1 MEVILVNQVIFG
13 EHFKVLEIRKK
24 WSKIRLAHDSYE
36 GWICNKQWIEIEED
50 IYKQLDKEVATITT
64 DILDI
69 ITKTHH
75 QPIVIGSI
83 LPSYKSGHALINNE
97 MYQFDGL
104 TTPGF
109 IKKDKLVENALM
121 YLNAPYLWG
130 GRSQLGIDCS
140 GFTQM
145 VCRLQGV
152 DLPRDKKVAYS
163 NMVCNHRPLK
173 KEQDRVRLTLGG
185 DVLDYLGDTA
195 SPAALLIESKLLFNS
210 VISDSHLGARFMSL
224 DIKDFFLQSILHDAE
239 YLRIHSKYFLPDIR
253 TKYNIDNLISTDGYV
268 YCKIKR
274 DMYGL
279 KQAARLTRD
288 QLINNLAPFDY
299 FLSAQAPNIW
309 IHSSKRTIFF
319 VC

>member
-1 MEVILVNQVIFG
+1 MNYGISNLSIVPMRNEAADQSEMVNQVIFG

-130 GRSQLGIDCS
+130 GRSPLGIDCS

-145 VCRLQGV
+145 VYRLQGV
-152 DLPRDKKVAYS
+152 DLPRDAYQQAEVGTTLSFVEESEPGDLAFFDNAEGTITHVGIILEDNHIIHASGKVRIDRIDQQGVF
-163 NMVCNHRPLK
+163 NTEIGNHTHKL
-173 KEQDRVRLTLGG
+173 RL
-185 DVLDYLGDTA
+185 
-195 SPAALLIESKLLFNS
+195 
-210 VISDSHLGARFMSL
+210 
-224 DIKDFFLQSILHDAE
+224 IKSI
-239 YLRIHSKYFLPDIR
+239 
-253 TKYNIDNLISTDGYV
+253 
-268 YCKIKR
+268 C
-274 DMYGL
+274 
-279 KQAARLTRD
+279 
-288 QLINNLAPFDY
+288 
-299 FLSAQAPNIW
+299 
-309 IHSSKRTIFF
+309 
-319 VC
+319 

>member
-1 MEVILVNQVIFG
+1 MNYGISNLSIVPMRNEAADQSEMVNQVIFG

-130 GRSQLGIDCS
+130 GRSPLGIDCS

-145 VCRLQGV
+145 VYRLQGV
-152 DLPRDKKVAYS
+152 DLPRDAYQQAEVGTTLSFVEESEPGDLAFFDNAEGKITHVGITLEDNHIIHASGKVRIDRIDQQGIF
-163 NMVCNHRPLK
+163 NTEIGNHTHKL
-173 KEQDRVRLTLGG
+173 RL
-185 DVLDYLGDTA
+185 
-195 SPAALLIESKLLFNS
+195 
-210 VISDSHLGARFMSL
+210 
-224 DIKDFFLQSILHDAE
+224 IKSI
-239 YLRIHSKYFLPDIR
+239 
-253 TKYNIDNLISTDGYV
+253 
-268 YCKIKR
+268 C
-274 DMYGL
+274 
-279 KQAARLTRD
+279 
-288 QLINNLAPFDY
+288 
-299 FLSAQAPNIW
+299 
-309 IHSSKRTIFF
+309 
-319 VC
+319 

>member
-1 MEVILVNQVIFG
+1 MNYGISNLSIVPMRNEAADQSEMVNQVIFG

-69 ITKTHH
+69 ITKNHH

-130 GRSQLGIDCS
+130 GRSPLGIDCS

-145 VCRLQGV
+145 VYRLQGV
-152 DLPRDKKVAYS
+152 DLPRDAYQQAKVGTTLSFMEESEAGDLAFFD
-163 NMVCNHRPLK
+163 NAEGKITHVGIILEDNHIIHASGKVRI
-173 KEQDRVRLTLGG
+173 DRIDQQGIFNTEIGNHTHKLRL
-185 DVLDYLGDTA
+185 
-195 SPAALLIESKLLFNS
+195 
-210 VISDSHLGARFMSL
+210 
-224 DIKDFFLQSILHDAE
+224 IKSI
-239 YLRIHSKYFLPDIR
+239 
-253 TKYNIDNLISTDGYV
+253 
-268 YCKIKR
+268 C
-274 DMYGL
+274 
-279 KQAARLTRD
+279 
-288 QLINNLAPFDY
+288 
-299 FLSAQAPNIW
+299 
-309 IHSSKRTIFF
+309 
-319 VC
+319 

>member
-1 MEVILVNQVIFG
+1 MNYGISNLSIVPMRNEAADQSEMVNQVIFG

-24 WSKIRLAHDSYE
+24 WSKIRLAHDSYV

-130 GRSQLGIDCS
+130 GRSPLGIDCS

-145 VCRLQGV
+145 VYRLQGV
-152 DLPRDKKVAYS
+152 DLPRDAYQQAEVGTTLSFVEESEPGDLAFFDNTEGKITHVGIILEDNHIIHASGKVRIDRIDQQGVF
-163 NMVCNHRPLK
+163 NTEIGNHTHKL
-173 KEQDRVRLTLGG
+173 RL
-185 DVLDYLGDTA
+185 
-195 SPAALLIESKLLFNS
+195 
-210 VISDSHLGARFMSL
+210 
-224 DIKDFFLQSILHDAE
+224 IKSI
-239 YLRIHSKYFLPDIR
+239 
-253 TKYNIDNLISTDGYV
+253 
-268 YCKIKR
+268 C
-274 DMYGL
+274 
-279 KQAARLTRD
+279 
-288 QLINNLAPFDY
+288 
-299 FLSAQAPNIW
+299 
-309 IHSSKRTIFF
+309 
-319 VC
+319 

>member
-1 MEVILVNQVIFG
+1 MNYGISNLSIVPMRNEAADQSEMVNQVIFG

-130 GRSQLGIDCS
+130 GRSPLGIDCS

-145 VCRLQGV
+145 VYRLQGV
-152 DLPRDKKVAYS
+152 DLPRDAYQQAEVGTTLSFVEESEPGDLAFFDNTEGKITHVGIILEDNHIIHASGKVRIDRIDQQGVF
-163 NMVCNHRPLK
+163 NTEIGNHTHKL
-173 KEQDRVRLTLGG
+173 RL
-185 DVLDYLGDTA
+185 
-195 SPAALLIESKLLFNS
+195 
-210 VISDSHLGARFMSL
+210 
-224 DIKDFFLQSILHDAE
+224 IKSI
-239 YLRIHSKYFLPDIR
+239 
-253 TKYNIDNLISTDGYV
+253 
-268 YCKIKR
+268 C
-274 DMYGL
+274 
-279 KQAARLTRD
+279 
-288 QLINNLAPFDY
+288 
-299 FLSAQAPNIW
+299 
-309 IHSSKRTIFF
+309 
-319 VC
+319 